1 MALARKTSTMAYLT
15 LLGITAACLTTT
27 AFVPQ
32 VLKVWRT
39 RSTGDI
45 SLAMF
50 SMTFIGIVMWF
61 IYGLLLVNIPLILA
75 NAVTMVL
82 VGSIVVAKIRF
93 G

>member
-1 MALARKTSTMAYLT
+1 MAYLT

-61 IYGLLLVNIPLILA
+61 IYGVLITNIPLILA

>member
-1 MALARKTSTMAYLT
+1 MAYLT

-32 VLKVWRT
+32 VVKVWRT

-61 IYGLLLVNIPLILA
+61 VYGLLIVNIPLIFA

>member
-1 MALARKTSTMAYLT
+1 MAYLT

-32 VLKVWRT
+32 VLKVWRS

-50 SMTFIGIVMWF
+50 SMTFVGIVMWF
-61 IYGLLLVNIPLILA
+61 IYGLLIGNIPLILA

>member
-1 MALARKTSTMAYLT
+1 MAYLT

>member
-1 MALARKTSTMAYLT
+1 MPYLT

-32 VLKVWRT
+32 VFKVWRT

-61 IYGLLLVNIPLILA
+61 IYGLLITNIPLILA

-82 VGSIVVAKIRF
+82 VGSIVVAKLRF